1 MEVFLASVIPL
12 LMALI
17 YFLGLKTGKELA
29 KQEKPIK
36 QAKISK
42 EEKKEQAQI
51 MAKFNDAWDNIN
63 NYDGTPESQKEV
75 KD

>member
-1 MEVFLASVIPL
+1 
-12 LMALI
+12 MAVI

-36 QAKISK
+36 QAKMSK

-75 KD
+75 KE